1 MNESTRVTENTV
13 AELRRQTMTEPLNP
27 GPWRALGQVLQA
39 TAPGEE
45 ATACLCAAMA
55 LEARSPLALYNLAT
69 VYFQARRMAEAE
81 RWYRLTLALDPTL
94 VAANQN
100 LAALLEEQQH
110 YDEARR
116 YRDIAFTKQS
126 VFVEQASSPEA
137 LTVLVL
143 SASAA
148 GNVPI
153 DFLLPRNRYTRIKW
167 FVDYAP
173 TESLPDFDIVFN
185 ALGDSDVAAPALAT
199 AAQFLDACNK
209 PVLNHPAQILG
220 TTRDQIWR
228 LLGPIERLVAPKTV
242 RWEAGAPP
250 PGPIAFPVLTRPIG
264 SHGGQGVVR
273 IMTPDELGRL
283 EPAPRY
289 VTPYYDYRSADGLFR
304 KYRVI
309 FVDRVPYPY
318 HLAIS
323 QNWLVHYFS
332 ADMASDETKRAEEQL
347 FLEKPA
353 ECVGTAAWQTVAAI
367 GRHLDLDYA
376 GADFAL
382 LTDGRVLLFEANAT
396 MLAHLADDK
405 VLFAYKHTTLPA
417 LFDAF
422 YRMLD
427 QRVFDWAAQA

>member
-1 MNESTRVTENTV
+1 LNEKTI
-13 AELRRQTMTEPLNP
+13 AELRRQTITEPLNP
-27 GPWRALGQVLQA
+27 APWRALGLVLQA

-110 YDEARR
+110 YDEARH
-116 YRDIAFTKQS
+116 YRDIAFTRQS
-126 VFVEQASSPEA
+126 VFVEQATAPEA

-153 DFLLPRNRYTRIKW
+153 DFLLPRSRYTRIKW
-167 FVDYAP
+167 FIDYAP
-173 TESLPDFDIVFN
+173 TEKLPDFDIVFN
-185 ALGDSDVAAPALAT
+185 ALGDSDVAAPALAS
-199 AAQFLDACNK
+199 ALRFLEACDR

-220 TTRDQIWR
+220 TTRDQIWH
-228 LLGPIERLVAPKTV
+228 LLAPIERLVAPKTL
-242 RWEAGAPP
+242 RWEATAPRP
-250 PGPIAFPVLTRPIG
+250 STLNFPVLARPIG

-273 IMTPDELGRL
+273 IETADELGRL
-283 EPAPRY
+283 QPAPRY
-289 VTPYYDYRSADGLFR
+289 LTPYHDYRSADGLFR

-332 ADMASDETKRAEEQL
+332 ADMAGDEAKRAEEQL
-347 FLEKPA
+347 FLENPA
-353 ECVGTAAWQTVAAI
+353 QSLGAAAWETVGAI
-367 GRHLDLDYA
+367 GRHLNLDYA
-376 GADFAL
+376 GVDFAL
-382 LTDGRVLLFEANAT
+382 LADGRVLLFEANAT
-396 MLAHLADDK
+396 MLAHLADER
-405 VLFAYKHTTLPA
+405 VTFAYKHRALPA

-422 YRMLD
+422 YRMVD

>member
-1 MNESTRVTENTV
+1 MTQDTIE
-13 AELRRQTMTEPLNP
+13 ELRRQTAAEPLNP
-27 GPWRALGQVLQA
+27 APWRALGLVLQA
-39 TAPGEE
+39 STPGEE

-100 LAALLEEQQH
+100 LAALLEEQRR
-110 YDEARR
+110 YDEARH
-116 YRDIAFTKQS
+116 YRDIAFSQQS

-153 DFLLPRNRYTRIKW
+153 DFLLPPNRYTRIKW
-167 FVDYAP
+167 FIEYAP
-173 TESLPDFDIVFN
+173 TEPLPEFDIVFN
-185 ALGDSDVAAPALAT
+185 ALGDSDVAARALA
-199 AAQFLDACNK
+199 AASRFLEACDK
-209 PVLNHPAQILG
+209 PVLNHPSQIPR

-228 LLGPIERLVAPKTV
+228 LLAPIERLVAPKTM
-242 RWEAGAPP
+242 RWEAGVPS
-250 PGPIAFPVLTRPIG
+250 PIDFPVLARPIG

-273 IMTPDELGRL
+273 ITTPEELGSL

-289 VTPYYDYRSADGLFR
+289 LTPYYDYRSADGLFR

-323 QNWLVHYFS
+323 ENWLVHYFS
-332 ADMASDETKRAEEQL
+332 ADMAVNETKRAEEQL
-347 FLEKPA
+347 FLEKPGQSLGA
-353 ECVGTAAWQTVAAI
+353 AAWETVEAI
-367 GRHLDLDYA
+367 GRHLNLDYA
-376 GADFAL
+376 GVDFAL
-382 LTDGRVLLFEANAT
+382 LADGRVLLFEANAT
-396 MLAHLADDK
+396 MLAHLADEPA
-405 VLFAYKHTTLPA
+405 LFAYKHRALPA

-422 YRMLD
+422 YRMVD
-427 QRVFDWAAQA
+427 QRVFDWAAQT